1 VAIEDFL
8 QSLSNAD
15 SDAAV
20 SDLCRKH
27 VLHGTPHVFSGRED
41 DYYEFRKRLAV
52 KFDISFH
59 EVFITGSAKLGFSPH
74 KRTLF
79 SYDSDVDVAI
89 VSPLLYERMMET
101 IREYQ
106 MSLRDARRAVTGKEI
121 FMYHQFLEYA
131 AIGWIRPDKLPLSF
145 RVGELKRDWFDFF
158 TSMSYGGS
166 EVGDYKVSAGVFRSY
181 RHLELYI
188 LSGLRHLK
196 TSLEVG

>member
-1 VAIEDFL
+1 M
-8 QSLSNAD
+8 
-15 SDAAV
+15 
-20 SDLCRKH
+20 
-27 VLHGTPHVFSGRED
+27 FSGRED